1 MSAFAI
7 EVRRKCYPA
16 LDRAAARV
24 ALEGLRLEL
33 DQGEFV
39 AVFGPSGCGKTTLL
53 NIVAGLDRDF
63 EGEVRIGG
71 DGSGAKPAIG
81 YVFQE
86 PRLLPWRTVAE
97 NIELVLG
104 DRPGQAGL
112 VDRLLAVTGLEDA
125 RHLYASRLSMGMG
138 RRVALAR
145 AFAIRPELL
154 LMDEPFV
161 SLDAPTAHRLRLLLL
176 EIWRARPTTVLFV
189 THDLRE
195 AILLADR
202 IAVLSPAPGSV
213 IAEVAV
219 ELARSRRLDADA
231 IEAYRAQLLA
241 RHPEL
246 FGPESPATAAGGSAD
261 GVI

>member
-33 DQGEFV
+33 REGEFV

-63 EGEVRIGG
+63 EGEVRVGG

-86 PRLLPWRTVAE
+86 PRLLPWHTVAE
-97 NIELVLG
+97 NIELVLD
-104 DRPGQAGL
+104 DRQGEAGL
-112 VDRLLAVTGLEDA
+112 VDRLLAVTGLE
-125 RHLYASRLSMGMG
+125 
-138 RRVALAR
+138 
-145 AFAIRPELL
+145 
-154 LMDEPFV
+154 
-161 SLDAPTAHRLRLLLL
+161 DAPTAHRLRLLLL

-219 ELARSRRLDADA
+219 ELARDRRQDAEA
-231 IEAYRAQLLA
+231 IEAYRARLLA
-241 RHPEL
+241 RNPEL
-246 FGPESPATAAGGSAD
+246 FQGPA
-261 GVI
+261 